1 MHESSLMK
9 DLLEKIE
16 KIASDSGSS
25 KVVAVKVKLGAMSD
39 ITPEHFGEHFE
50 EAVLGTVAE
59 GARLDIEQ
67 MTDISSPT
75 AQDILLDSVEVAE

>member
-1 MHESSLMK
+1 MHEFSLMK

-16 KIASDSGSS
+16 KIASDSGSN
-25 KVVAVKVKLGAMSD
+25 KVVSVKVKLGAMSD

-59 GARLDIEQ
+59 GAHLDVEQ
-67 MTDISSPT
+67 MTDVSSPT

>member
-39 ITPEHFGEHFE
+39 LTPEHFGEHFE

-59 GARLDIEQ
+59 GARLDVEQ

-75 AQDILLDSVEVAE
+75 AQDILLDSVDVSE

>member
-1 MHESSLMK
+1 MHEFSLMK

-16 KIASDSGSS
+16 KIAGDSGSS
-25 KVVAVKVKLGAMSD
+25 RVVAVKVKLGALSD

-59 GARLDIEQ
+59 GARLDVEQ
-67 MTDISSPT
+67 MTDVSSPT
-75 AQDILLDSVEVAE
+75 AQDILLDSVEVAA